1 VEKKVV
7 HTLKLIARNTKKRGH
22 MAKSINSSAFKDY
35 LTPSKKP
42 LLAFLLFSL
51 LIINASSIWNFFI
64 LKSNFDSVSSRLDK
78 AITISLSTGSVQYLM
93 AILYNKMIEIKGNRV
108 NSIDDSKNDI
118 FMAPKLEGYFMR
130 GQEIREDKGFS
141 NILKKHICDIA
152 AQSFISEKH
161 YSIADWATSRCPEI
175 VPDRNSFTI
184 AQAVNTIMLQYRDF
198 TLSMA
203 SQNRTVIDNLVTSDE
218 YLKFDELIFY
228 YINSAKNLLA
238 ELITSIQE
246 EIDKQENGI
255 TDNVIIFTS
264 MIILSLI
271 VYKVIWL
278 TNRTRTWRRIKYSH
292 LVLNDQLI
300 SVDTI
305 KRLMK

>member
-7 HTLKLIARNTKKRGH
+7 HTLKLITRNTKKRGH
-22 MAKSINSSAFKDY
+22 MAKSSNSSAFRDY

-64 LKSNFDSVSSRLDK
+64 LKSNYDSVSSRLDK
-78 AITISLSTGSVQYLM
+78 TITISLSTGSVQYLM
-93 AILYNKMIEIKGNRV
+93 AILYNKMIEIKGNRA

-130 GQEIREDKGFS
+130 GQEIREDKGFG
-141 NILKKHICDIA
+141 NIVTVHICDIA
-152 AQSFISEKH
+152 AQSFISEKY
-161 YSIADWATSRCPEI
+161 YSIADWTTARCPEI

-184 AQAVNTIMLQYRDF
+184 TQAVNTIMLQYRDF
-198 TLSMA
+198 TLSVA
-203 SQNRTVIDNLVTSDE
+203 SQNRTVIDNLVTSNE

-246 EIDKQENGI
+246 DIDKQENGI

-271 VYKVIWL
+271 VYKAIWL
-278 TNRTRTWRRIKYSH
+278 TNRTKTWRRIKYSL